1 MIGAKRAEFP
11 EADPVFAELWCAQL
25 ENWIAEH
32 GLLGHDRFDVRE
44 HPLIRAA
51 QPHPLLRK
59 VATAFTDGFPVYSR
73 RLLGIAPQ
81 LNAKAFA
88 LVAMGHL
95 RLQETLGGKTHLE
108 RALEHLQWL
117 LEHPSRDAHG
127 LCWGYPFD
135 VSAKG
140 LSTPKYTPVGVVSA
154 IAGEAFVRAYRIT
167 GEKAHLDVARSVAEF
182 FLRDL
187 PHFDGQDGTYCF
199 AYTPTDGRRVHNANL
214 HAAAHLLRVYAE
226 THEDELRDAAWPA
239 VQFTLMRQRE
249 DGSWPY
255 GESADG
261 EPFDAKLL
269 SLVDHHHTG
278 FVLRSLFEIHA
289 LTYSKHRGLL
299 QASDRRERNGSVPD
313 FSEQILRGF
322 EFYRKRLFAADGCPI
337 TLAGRYPVDIH
348 ACAEGI
354 LCPSILSAW
363 QPDALALATRTM
375 YWTSR
380 HLRNPQNG
388 LPYFRQYPGFVSKLH
403 CPRWG
408 LAWMFLALAE
418 YLCAARRIEHEETPP
433 Q

>member
-1 MIGAKRAEFP
+1 MIGAKRAECP

-25 ENWIAEH
+25 DTWIAEH

-44 HPLIRAA
+44 HPWIRAA

-59 VATAFTDGFPVYSR
+59 MATALTDGFPVYSR
-73 RLLGIAPQ
+73 KLLSIAPQ

-88 LVAMGHL
+88 LVALGHL
-95 RLQETLGGKTHLE
+95 RLHETFGGKNHLA
-108 RALEHLQWL
+108 RAMEHLRWL
-117 LEHPSRDAHG
+117 LEHPSAGWHG
-127 LCWGYPFD
+127 LCWGYPFN

-154 IAGEAFVRAYRIT
+154 IAGEAFVRAYRVT
-167 GEKAHLDVARSVAEF
+167 GDKAHLDAARSIAEF

-187 PHFDGQDGTYCF
+187 PRFSAPDGTHCF

-214 HAAAHLLRVYAE
+214 HAAGHLLRVYAE
-226 THEDELRDAAWPA
+226 THEKELRDAAWPA
-239 VQFTLMRQRE
+239 VQFTLTRQRE

-255 GESADG
+255 GESTDG
-261 EPFDAKLL
+261 EPFDAKQLT
-269 SLVDHHHTG
+269 LVDHHHTG
-278 FVLRSLFEIHA
+278 FVLRSLFEIHEFVP
-289 LTYSKHRGLL
+289 SDGLR
-299 QASDRRERNGSVPD
+299 Q
-313 FSEQILRGF
+313 QIQRGF

-354 LCPSILSAW
+354 LCPSVFSAW
-363 QPDALALATRTM
+363 QPDALAIATRTM

-388 LPYFRQYPGFVSKLH
+388 LPYYRQYPGFVSKLH

-408 LAWMFLALAE
+408 LAWMFLALSE
-418 YLCAARRIEHEETPP
+418 YLSAARRIENGETPP